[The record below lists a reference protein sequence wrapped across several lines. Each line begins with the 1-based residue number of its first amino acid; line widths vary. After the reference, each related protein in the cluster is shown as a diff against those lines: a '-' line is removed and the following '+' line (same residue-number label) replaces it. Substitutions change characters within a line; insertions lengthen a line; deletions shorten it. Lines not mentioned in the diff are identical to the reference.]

1 MPNKRSNIWQGIQLL
16 RVRKRRHLTIHLHM
30 DSPHW
35 MHRILDNQH
44 NLCNLLTEGNIL
56 DQ

>member
-30 DSPHW
+30 DSPGCV
-35 MHRILDNQH
+35 HRHIHYRYDIRH
-44 NLCNLLTEGNIL
+44 MLTEG
-56 DQ
+56 